1 MFDLRQLEQ
10 LVVIAEQGTLS
21 AAARELHLSQPAL
34 TRSMQR
40 LENEFGIELFTHE
53 KNRVTLNDAGLLA
66 VEQARGVLG
75 AAEGMKGRMH
85 DYARA
90 QKTVAV
96 GSCAPGPMWL
106 IATELIRHLTDKTVS
121 TEMKAPD
128 VLLDGL
134 LREEY
139 QVIVLDTPVKQD
151 SIVCREY
158 LTERLAVSL
167 PPAHPL
173 AKKKGILLS
182 DLKGQTMLLY
192 SDLGV
197 WNKLRD
203 DKMQDI
209 RFIVQSERKAF
220 ADLVSASVLPNFTTN
235 LSHLFGETPPLDRV
249 EVPILDGESTMTFY
263 LCVLKK
269 NRKLLDHITIPQPE
283 VSHV

>member
-10 LVVIAEQGTLS
+10 LVAIAEQGTLS
-21 AAARELHLSQPAL
+21 AAARALHLSQPAL

-40 LENEFGIELFTHE
+40 LEDEFGVELFTHE
-53 KNRVTLNDAGLLA
+53 KNKVTLNEAGLLA

-75 AAEGMKGRMH
+75 AAEGMKSRMH
-85 DYARA
+85 DYIRA
-90 QKTVAV
+90 QKTISI
-96 GSCAPGPMWL
+96 GSCAPGPMWI
-106 IATELIRHLTDKTVS
+106 IAPELIRRLTGKTVS
-121 TEMKAPD
+121 TEMKAPEI
-128 VLLDGL
+128 LLDGL
-134 LREEY
+134 LREDY
-139 QVIVLDTPVKQD
+139 QLVILDAPAERDNV
-151 SIVCREY
+151 VRREY

-173 AKKKGILLS
+173 AKKKGIFLS

-203 DKMQDI
+203 DKMQGI
-209 RFIVQSERKAF
+209 RFIVQSEREAF

-249 EVPILDGESTMTFY
+249 EVPILDPEATMTFY
-263 LCVLKK
+263 LCALKK
-269 NRKLLDHITIPQPE
+269 NRKLLDLIPIPT
-283 VSHV
+283 

>member
-10 LVVIAEQGTLS
+10 LVAIAGQGTLS

-40 LENEFGIELFTHE
+40 LEDEFGVELFTHE
-53 KNRVTLNDAGLLA
+53 KNRVTLNAAGALA

-75 AAEGMKGRMH
+75 AAEGMRSRMH

-106 IATELIRHLTDKTVS
+106 IAPELIRRLTDKAVS

-128 VLLDGL
+128 ALLDGL

-139 QVIVLDTPVKQD
+139 QIVVLDAPVERENV
-151 SIVCREY
+151 VCRKY
-158 LTERLAVSL
+158 LTEHLAVSL

-173 AKKKGILLS
+173 AKKDGIYLS
-182 DLKGQTMLLY
+182 DLAGQTMLLY

-197 WNKLRD
+197 WNRLRD
-203 DKMQDI
+203 DRMQNI
-209 RFIVQSERKAF
+209 RFIVQSEREAF

-249 EVPILDGESTMTFY
+249 EVPILDAEATMTFY
-263 LCVLKK
+263 LCTLKK
-269 NRKLLDHITIPQPE
+269 NRKLLDFISIPG
-283 VSHV
+283 S

>member
-21 AAARELHLSQPAL
+21 AAARALNLSQPAL

-40 LENEFGIELFTHE
+40 LEDEFGIELFTHE
-53 KNRVTLNDAGLLA
+53 KNRVTLNEAGLLA

-75 AAEGMKGRMH
+75 AAEGMKSRMH
-85 DYARA
+85 EYARA
-90 QKTVAV
+90 QRTVAV

-106 IATELIRHLTDKTVS
+106 IAPELIRRLTDKTVS
-121 TEMKAPD
+121 TELVAPD
-128 VLLDGL
+128 ILLDGL

-139 QVIVLDTPVKQD
+139 QIVILDAPAEQENV
-151 SIVCREY
+151 VCREY

-173 AKKKGILLS
+173 AKKEGIYLS
-182 DLKGQTMLLY
+182 ELSGQTMLLY

-203 DKMQDI
+203 DKMRGI
-209 RFIVQSERKAF
+209 RFIVQSERDVF
-220 ADLVSASVLPNFTTN
+220 ADLISASVLPNFTTN
-235 LSHLFGETPPLDRV
+235 LTKLLGNETPLDRIDI
-249 EVPILDGESTMTFY
+249 PILDPEATMTFY
-263 LCVLKK
+263 LCTLRK
-269 NRKLLDHITIPQPE
+269 NHKLLEHITIPT
-283 VSHV
+283 

>member
-106 IATELIRHLTDKTVS
+106 IAPELIRHLTDKTVS

-139 QVIVLDTPVKQD
+139 QVIVLDAPAEQD
-151 SIVCREY
+151 TATAMS
-158 LTERLAVSL
+158 A
-167 PPAHPL
+167 
-173 AKKKGILLS
+173 
-182 DLKGQTMLLY
+182 
-192 SDLGV
+192 
-197 WNKLRD
+197 LRRRCCTS
-203 DKMQDI
+203 MPC
-209 RFIVQSERKAF
+209 
-220 ADLVSASVLPNFTTN
+220 SA
-235 LSHLFGETPPLDRV
+235 
-249 EVPILDGESTMTFY
+249 
-263 LCVLKK
+263 
-269 NRKLLDHITIPQPE
+269 
-283 VSHV
+283 